1 MRPTQLTTSKDARNT
16 KADVPSFSY
25 THPSAVPLAI
35 DACAC
40 LLAAS
45 NHHPYEVNCCCPGP
59 PFIHSSRALPVI
71 VAVLS
76 SLRGWWVWHSMAA
89 QCTGECCLYLPCP
102 CPCPSIQTL
111 ANDSIINLFSML
123 CVLLLLLPL
132 LTWQVIYAL
141 EAESSGDT
149 LQLYCSTLGRNSII
163 Q

>member
-25 THPSAVPLAI
+25 THPFAVPLAI

-45 NHHPYEVNCCCPGP
+45 NHHPYEVNCCCPSP
-59 PFIHSSRALPVI
+59 PFILPGLWLLLL
-71 VAVLS
+71 LS
-76 SLRGWWVWHSMAA
+76 CLPGVGGGCDTRWSPNVRG
-89 QCTGECCLYLPCP
+89 GCCLYLP